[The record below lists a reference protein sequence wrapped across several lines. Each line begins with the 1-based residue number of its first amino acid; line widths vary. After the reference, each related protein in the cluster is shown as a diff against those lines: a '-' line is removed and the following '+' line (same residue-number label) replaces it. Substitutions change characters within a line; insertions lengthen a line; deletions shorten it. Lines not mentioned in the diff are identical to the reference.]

1 MNTNLVISGFGGQ
14 GILLSGLLLAE
25 SAMFQGYNVTY
36 FPSYGV
42 EMRGGTANCTV
53 VISEREIG
61 SPVVSAP
68 EVVIAMSEQARE
80 KFEPRLQP
88 DGIFILNSSLAQAEQ
103 VSRADLELLAFPFNQ
118 LALEL
123 GNPRLANMIALGVYL
138 AKKPVVEL
146 KIIEEVLKQRLGN
159 KSPKL
164 AEANLQAIKKGL
176 ELAGGR

>member
-14 GILLSGLLLAE
+14 GILLCGNLLAE
-25 SAMFQGYNVTY
+25 SAMAQGYNVTF

-53 VISEREIG
+53 VISDREIG

-88 DGIFILNSSLAQAEQ
+88 NGIFILNSSLAQTEQ

-118 LALEL
+118 LASEL
-123 GNPRLANMIALGVYL
+123 GNVRLANMIALGVYL
-138 AKKPVVEL
+138 AKKPVVSLETM
-146 KIIEEVLKQRLGN
+146 EAVLKKRLES
-159 KSPKL
+159 KSPQL
-164 AEANLQAIKKGL
+164 VEANLQAIKKGL
-176 ELAGGR
+176 ELTGGR

>member
-80 KFEPRLQP
+80 KFQPRLKP
-88 DGIFILNSSLAQAEQ
+88 EGLFILNSSLAQPEL
-103 VSRADLELLAFPFNQ
+103 VERKDLEFLAFPFNQ

-138 AKKPVVEL
+138 AKEPVVEL

-164 AEANLQAIKKGL
+164 VEANLQAIKKGL